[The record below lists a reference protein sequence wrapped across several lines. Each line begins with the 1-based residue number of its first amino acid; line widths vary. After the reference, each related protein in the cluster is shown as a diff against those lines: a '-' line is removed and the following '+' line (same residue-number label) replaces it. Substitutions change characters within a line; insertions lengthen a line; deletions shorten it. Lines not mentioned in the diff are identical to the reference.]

1 MRFNPKA
8 LPIFVGFCLFLAMP
22 LSPGSGWAHA
32 AEAIASILIL
42 ISLSGFGFMRDRQRP
57 R

>member
-8 LPIFVGFCLFLAMP
+8 LAVFVGFCLLVAMTR
-22 LSPGSGWAHA
+22 SSGSAWTHA

-42 ISLSGFGFMRDRQRP
+42 LSLFGFMRDGRRT